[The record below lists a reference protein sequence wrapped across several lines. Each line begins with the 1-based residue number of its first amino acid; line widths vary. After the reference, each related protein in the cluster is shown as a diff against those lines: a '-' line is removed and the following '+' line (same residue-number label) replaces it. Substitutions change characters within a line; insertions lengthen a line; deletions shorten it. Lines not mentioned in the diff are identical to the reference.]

1 MRKMKEGFTLIEL
14 LIVVAIIGIL
24 AAVGIPAYNNYT
36 SDAKQKSA
44 LENHRRVLSQVA
56 VLATECS
63 INSSGSVNLKTTTGT
78 ATTGSCTNKSTFV
91 GLLPA
96 HFTGSGFTN
105 PYGGTCCS
113 ATASTAEGVVSIT
126 YASNTITVRT
136 ITVSGTTETGTV
148 PF

>member
-1 MRKMKEGFTLIEL
+1 MKNAKDGFTLIEL

-36 SDAKQKSA
+36 SDAKQKAA

-56 VLATECS
+56 VLVTECS
-63 INSSGSVNLKTTTGT
+63 INSSGSVNLKTSAGAATTGT
-78 ATTGSCTNKSTFV
+78 CSNKATFA
-91 GLLPA
+91 GLFPA
-96 HFTGSGFTN
+96 HFSGSGFTN

-113 ATASTAEGVVSIT
+113 ATASTAEGVVAIT
-126 YASNTITVRT
+126 FAGNTVTVRT
-136 ITVSGTTETGTV
+136 ITVSGTTETGSV